1 VDLILDRAKR
11 RSGELERLMK
21 TLSHESV
28 LERGFAIVLD
38 PSGAPIK
45 RAVAIARGDDLTLR
59 FQDGDV
65 QAVAKEGDERP
76 SPVKVERPAQA
87 KKPPVPSGSQG
98 SLF

>member
-1 VDLILDRAKR
+1 
-11 RSGELERLMK
+11 MK
-21 TLSHESV
+21 TLSHQSV

-45 RAVAIARGDDLTLR
+45 RAAAIAAGDDLTLR
-59 FQDGDV
+59 FQDGEV
-65 QAVAKEGDERP
+65 QAVAKEGE
-76 SPVKVERPAQA
+76 ERPARPKTERPAPA